1 MDHGIRISLVKKPPE
16 LIRYGV
22 IAALLAR
29 AQPQWVPITPLT
41 RDEEGAG

>member
-1 MDHGIRISLVKKPPE
+1 MRHGVWINLVKTSSE
-16 LIRYGV
+16 VARHGG